1 MLEKQN
7 RPNITKQNMKYLN
20 QEYKAK
26 YEQFLVNSK
35 NMKKREN
42 MDKAKYALS
51 LKRDMENHQQE
62 TSLKQ

>member
-7 RPNITKQNMKYLN
+7 RPNVTKQNMKYLN

-35 NMKKREN
+35 K
-42 MDKAKYALS
+42 
-51 LKRDMENHQQE
+51 
-62 TSLKQ
+62 

>member
-7 RPNITKQNMKYLN
+7 RPNMTKQNMKYLN

-51 LKRDMENHQQE
+51 IKRDMENHLQE